1 MDAEIDR
8 WYHRKRWKTRAAHQ
22 LKIEPLCRM
31 CKERGKIEPA
41 CVVDHVE
48 RHNGDLVK
56 FVFGDVQ
63 SLCIDCHNRTSSRS
77 KCSVTR
83 ATSGLMASRLIGV
96 IRSGRHEPA

>member
-22 LKIEPLCRM
+22 LKIEPLCRI

-63 SLCIDCHNRTSSRS
+63 SLCIDCHNRTKQQIEVLGYSRDIGPDGFPID
-77 KCSVTR
+77 R
-83 ATSGLMASRLIGV
+83 RHPFWAT
-96 IRSGRHEPA
+96 

>member
-8 WYHRKRWKTRAAHQ
+8 WYHRKRWKARAAHQ

-48 RHNGDLVK
+48 RHNGDLMK
-56 FVFGDVQ
+56 FVFGEVQ
-63 SLCIDCHNRTSSRS
+63 SLCIDCHNRTKQQIEVLGYSRDIGPDGFPID
-77 KCSVTR
+77 R
-83 ATSGLMASRLIGV
+83 RHPFWAT
-96 IRSGRHEPA
+96 